1 MKALPTHRPD
11 RLLAASQGSR
21 CQTGERLLRAHLNS
35 PTASVDLPRAFREE
49 RGLGSKDRKIAQ
61 DAIYTVARHQER
73 FLFALGKNGPIDD
86 PVPGLWQ
93 AALVYLGL
101 PPEQGSARAGV
112 PLPGPA
118 PLLVDP
124 LDQLAMAS
132 SLPRWLLKRSENPQA
147 MVDGV
152 ASRAPTCLRV
162 NTAKTTREKLKQG
175 LEEEGIQTHI
185 GQWSPLALVLEGRA
199 NLLGSRLYNQ
209 GHFELQDEGSQ
220 LLAALVHPIGRSIDW
235 CAGAGG
241 KTLALLPEL
250 PEGGTLLAMDTRIGA
265 LQQAQKRA
273 KRAGFTLAIRKHGQ
287 PPHPAER
294 ILVDAPCTGLGTLR
308 RDPCLRWRLSPQ
320 SLDGVVHA
328 QTQILDNAADC
339 TKPGGRLVYATC
351 SVLPEENQGQV
362 QAFLQR
368 HKGWRVLPAAPL
380 LPPSAA
386 ALCQGDF
393 YKPQPHLHGTD
404 GFFAAVLQ
412 SPG

>member
-1 MKALPTHRPD
+1 MKALLSHRPD
-11 RLLAASQGSR
+11 RLMAASQGSR

-61 DAIYTVARHQER
+61 DAIYAVARHQER
-73 FLFALGKNGPIDD
+73 FLHALGQQGPVED

-93 AALVYLGL
+93 AALVHLGL

-112 PLPGPA
+112 PLPGPD
-118 PLLVDP
+118 PQFKDP
-124 LDQLAMAS
+124 LERLAMAS
-132 SLPRWLLKRSENPQA
+132 SLPRWLLERAEDPQE

-162 NTAKTTREKLKQG
+162 NTAKTTREELRSR
-175 LEEEGIQTHI
+175 LDAEGIQTHP
-185 GQWSPLALVLEGRA
+185 GKWSPVALILEGRA
-199 NLLGSRLYNQ
+199 NLFGSKLYNQ
-209 GHFELQDEGSQ
+209 GHFEIQDEGSQ
-220 LLAALVHPIGRSIDW
+220 LLAALVHPIGRTIDW

-241 KTLALLPEL
+241 KSLALLPAL
-250 PEGGTLLAMDTRIGA
+250 PPGANLLAMDTRIGA

-273 KRAGFTLAIRKHGQ
+273 KRAGFVLPIRKHGQ

-328 QTQILDNAADC
+328 QRKIVDLAAEA
-339 TKPGGRLVYATC
+339 TKPGGRLIYATC
-351 SVLPEENQGQV
+351 SVLPEENQDQV
-362 QAFLQR
+362 QAFLER
-368 HKGWRVLPAAPL
+368 HPTWTVLPAAPL
-380 LPPSAA
+380 LPASAA
-386 ALCQGDF
+386 PLCKGEF
-393 YKPQPHLHGTD
+393 FAPRPHLHGTD